1 MSNLLVS
8 PPTVFSYT
16 VWLRSLG
23 FNTVVLPD
31 GDPGIALTLAV
42 AISICST
49 QLGAIDGDI
58 YSLAVLNLATD
69 RLINWQQDQTGQT
82 FFKDLRADYKINTF
96 VAGVVSAA
104 SDEATSTTLATPE
117 SLKHLT
123 LMDLNNLQ
131 TPYGRTYLQFAQSLG
146 SLWGLT

>member
-8 PPTVFSYT
+8 PPTVSSYT
-16 VWLRSLG
+16 AWLRQIG
-23 FNTVVLPD
+23 FTTTVLPD
-31 GDPGIALTLAV
+31 NDPGIALTLGV
-42 AISICST
+42 AISICSADLAT
-49 QLGAIDGDI
+49 IDGDI

-69 RLINWQQDQTGQT
+69 RLINWQQDQVGQT
-82 FFKDLRADYKINTF
+82 YFADLRAKFKINTF
-96 VAGVVSAA
+96 VGGVVSAT

-131 TPYGRTYLQFAQSLG
+131 TPYGRTYLQFAQQLG